1 MVANLLKRW
10 WVFLVRGLCSIF
22 IGVVAFTQ
30 PVTTLLTLVIVWGI
44 LALVDG
50 ITALFAGWSSRGRR
64 EGMMSFV
71 IGGVISI
78 LAGLTA
84 WLWPGMTVVALLTII
99 AVWSIVR
106 GLFEI
111 VGAIALRREVEH
123 EWLMAGSGALSIL
136 FGVVLLS
143 RPGAGIV
150 TLAYLIGIYAVAS
163 GVMLVFLGFKLRGL
177 AHRFA

>member
-1 MVANLLKRW
+1 MVANLLRRW

-50 ITALFAGWSSRGRR
+50 ITALFAGWAGRGRG
-64 EGMMSFV
+64 EGMMPFL

-84 WLWPGMTVVALLTII
+84 WLWPGITVVALLTII

-111 VGAIALRREVEH
+111 MGAIALRREIEH
-123 EWLMAGSGALSIL
+123 EWLMVGSGVLSVL

-150 TLAYLIGIYAVAS
+150 TLAYFIGIYAFLS